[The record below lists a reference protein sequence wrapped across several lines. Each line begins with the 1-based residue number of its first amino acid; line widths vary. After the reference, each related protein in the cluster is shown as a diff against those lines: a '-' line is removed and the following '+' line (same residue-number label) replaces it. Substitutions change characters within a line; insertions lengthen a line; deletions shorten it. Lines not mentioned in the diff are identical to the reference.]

1 MKIKRTIGVALLF
14 FLLQSVIIPLF
25 CNGVTQPNIIFLAVL
40 TMALQYGK
48 RAGVLTAL
56 LGGFIHDVVISNF
69 FGIHIVV
76 YVIIAWICGY
86 LGKSLDEKYGLIT
99 WLIALGAT
107 ELSLLLNSVVLIL
120 AGQYVNIL
128 VYVWEFSV
136 PMLIYSGIF
145 VVPVAYVIGTL
156 RDTEVMYPYR
166 SLYH

>member
-1 MKIKRTIGVALLF
+1 M
-14 FLLQSVIIPLF
+14 
-25 CNGVTQPNIIFLAVL
+25 
-40 TMALQYGK
+40 
-48 RAGVLTAL
+48 
-56 LGGFIHDVVISNF
+56 
-69 FGIHIVV
+69 
-76 YVIIAWICGY
+76 
-86 LGKSLDEKYGLIT
+86 GKSLDEKYGLIT

-120 AGQYVNIL
+120 AGQYVNVL

-145 VVPVAYVIGTL
+145 VIPVAYVIGTL